1 MIWGIVVLVER
12 WFITRGHA
20 KFERPFV
27 YLHEAVLADSCIKWS
42 LSQEKYHSGY
52 LDLMMLDLMML
63 VYDVENMKMND
74 VGVL

>member
-1 MIWGIVVLVER
+1 MDRTWGIMVLVER

-27 YLHEAVLADSCIKWS
+27 YLHESVLADSCRKWS

-52 LDLMMLDLMML
+52 LDLVML